1 MQKKLVYLAREDS
14 RAQISHLVIVVLE
27 VWMLILQ
34 LNHLQLGDPLLLF
47 GCHQITVRI
56 PTLWFSTN
64 GSFFYK

>member
-1 MQKKLVYLAREDS
+1 MQKKLVYLAHEDS

-27 VWMLILQ
+27 VWMLTLQ
-34 LNHLQLGDPLLLF
+34 LNHLQPGDPLLLF

-64 GSFFYK
+64 GSFFL